1 MRIINLTIKSFLIA
15 LTVFVFSGCDD
26 FLEEDNKSNLTDQNG
41 FDDPEVFDQLV
52 ANGYDKLRKAALAFQ
67 LDFKGTDIVTR
78 GSIIAGTD
86 ELNDYVNL
94 STANGS
100 VSAQWNNYYDVA
112 TAANLAIS
120 RVDEIPGLTDQE
132 ISKGL
137 GEAKFLRAFA
147 YFNLVEHF
155 GDVPLVLDEI
165 TSSETNFSRVSESE
179 VYAQILSD
187 VDEAIAS
194 VEENPSQFGRIS
206 KNAARHLKAR
216 VLLTRGYKSFAG
228 ANDFSEAAA
237 LAETVISNHPLES
250 DFAVLHDIGNQR
262 NPEVIF
268 ALLFGTDAQMRGENG
283 NNRHKLF
290 RFQYDLYPGM
300 IRSELYNNGEGSS
313 PTPFFFTLFE
323 EGDEREDATLRR
335 TLFALVDAEG
345 GSIAVGDTAIF
356 FPKTPWT
363 DEEKAAVDYAVI
375 NESDYYTPNGISP
388 VHYPIF
394 KKFDDPAAEV
404 NTGFVEAG
412 GIRDAIIFRSGETVL
427 IAAEA
432 YLEAGDAASAA
443 DHLNVL
449 RARAGITS
457 TLLPGDVN
465 IDFILDER
473 ARELAG
479 EVSRWMDLKRT
490 GKLIERV
497 LAHNPHAQLNN
508 AIQPF
513 HLLRPIPQSEVDL
526 VTGDGFGQNPG
537 Y

>member
-1 MRIINLTIKSFLIA
+1 MKIFILHIKRLLGVMII
-15 LTVFVFSGCDD
+15 VGFSGCDD
-26 FLEEDNKSNLTDQNG
+26 FLEEENRSNLTDQNG
-41 FDDPEVFDQLV
+41 FDNPAVFDELV
-52 ANGYDKLRKAALAFQ
+52 ANGYNKLRKAALAFQ
-67 LDFKGTDIVTR
+67 LDQKGTDIITR

-94 STANGS
+94 STSNGS
-100 VSAQWNNYYDVA
+100 VSAQWENYYNVV

-120 RVDEIPGLTDQE
+120 RVDEIPGLSDAE

-137 GEAKFLRAFA
+137 GEAKFLRALS

-155 GDVPLVLDEI
+155 GDIPLVLDEI
-165 TSSETNFSRVSESE
+165 TSSQTDFSRASESDI
-179 VYAQILSD
+179 YSLIISD
-187 VDEAIAS
+187 LDDAIAS
-194 VEENPSQFGRIS
+194 VDEDPEQYGRIS
-206 KNAARHLKAR
+206 KDAARHLKAK
-216 VLLTRGYKSFAG
+216 VLLTRAYKSFAG
-228 ANDFSEAAA
+228 GNDFSEAAA

-250 DFAVLHDIGNQR
+250 SFAGLHDIDNQR

-268 ALLFGTDAQMRGENG
+268 ALLFGLDAQMRGEEG

-290 RFQYDLYPGM
+290 RFSYDLYPGM
-300 IRSELYNNGEGSS
+300 ERSELFNNGEGSS

-323 EGDEREDATLRR
+323 DEDEREEATLRR
-335 TLFALVDAEG
+335 TMFALLDTDD
-345 GSIAVGDTAIF
+345 GSIMVGDTAIF
-356 FPKTPWT
+356 FPEIPWT
-363 DEEKAAVDYAVI
+363 DQEKAAVNYAVI
-375 NESDYYTPNGISP
+375 NEGDYYTPNGITS

-394 KKFDDPAAEV
+394 KKFDDPQAVVTTDFAR
-404 NTGFVEAG
+404 AG
-412 GIRDAIIFRSGETVL
+412 GIRDAIIFRSGETYL

-432 YLEAGDAASAA
+432 YLGAGDAASAA
-443 DHLNVL
+443 DHLNTL

-457 TLLPGDVN
+457 TLLPADVD
-465 IDFILDER
+465 IDFILDES

-513 HLLRPIPQSEVDL
+513 HLLRPIPQGEIDL
-526 VTGDGFGQNPG
+526 VTGDGFDQNPG